1 MFDIFE
7 QISGVKFSASNGND
21 SGVNLQKLTDAIE
34 AIGVRPFD
42 VLITGATGAGKS
54 STINSYFLNEV
65 ARVGRGADPET
76 MEITDFSINENLR
89 LWDSPGLGDSVS
101 KDVEHG
107 KKIIELLNRLYN
119 EPLKYCLIDF
129 AVVIVD
135 SGGRDMGT
143 SFHLINEILLPHLG
157 ADRVLVALNQAD
169 MAMSGRGWDKNKNAP
184 DIQLLEFLN
193 QKTSSVQKR
202 VLDTTGLKIPK
213 PVFYSAAK
221 GYNIDGFFN
230 FIIDNLPKTR
240 RVLKKI

>member
-1 MFDIFE
+1 M
-7 QISGVKFSASNGND
+7 
-21 SGVNLQKLTDAIE
+21 
-34 AIGVRPFD
+34 
-42 VLITGATGAGKS
+42 ITGSTGCGKS
-54 STINSYFLNEV
+54 STINALFDKNI
-65 ARVGRGADPET
+65 AKVGQGVDPET
-76 MEITDFSINENLR
+76 QYIEKHELDNLV

-119 EPLKYCLIDF
+119 ESPKYCLIDF

-143 SFHLINEILLPHLG
+143 SFHLINEILLPNLG

-169 MAMSGRGWDKNKNAP
+169 MAMSGRGWDKSKNAP
-184 DIQLLEFLN
+184 DARLFEFLN
-193 QKTSSVQKR
+193 QKASSVQQR

-213 PVFYSAAK
+213 PVFYSASK

-230 FIIDNLPKTR
+230 FIIDNLPKFR